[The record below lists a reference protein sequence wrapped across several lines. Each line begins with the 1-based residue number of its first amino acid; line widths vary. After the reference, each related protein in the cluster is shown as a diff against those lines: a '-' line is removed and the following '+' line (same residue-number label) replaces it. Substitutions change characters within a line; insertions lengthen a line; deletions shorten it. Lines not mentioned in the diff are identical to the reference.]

1 MKLNH
6 PFAKAAREHRRKQ
19 RAKFEAKTR
28 LKKSKERMIRT
39 AIQAEEV
46 DNDDSLIFI
55 QNSLLIFFL
64 LVGSFF
70 FPNGFRMYILY
81 AHDQAKK
88 KRKKVSFLKDLVNR

>member
-46 DNDDSLIFI
+46 DDDVSLIFI

-70 FPNGFRMYILY
+70 SQMDFGCIFYMPIFKP
-81 AHDQAKK
+81 KK
-88 KRKKVSFLKDLVNR
+88 KKVSVLKDLVNR